1 MTKAEDKKD
10 KKEAKAA
17 REEIARIAEIERR
30 STLRVTEQL
39 EELTGLESRMTILG
53 HLQRGGTP
61 SAGDR
66 LLASRL
72 GVRAAELV
80 NEGTFGVMVA
90 ARGSGGGGGAA
101 GEGGGE
107 SQGGSAGPPLGA
119 DGAAVERLL
128 WGLATRKVLGVR
140 RYGEKG

>member
-1 MTKAEDKKD
+1 
-10 KKEAKAA
+10 
-17 REEIARIAEIERR
+17 
-30 STLRVTEQL
+30 
-39 EELTGLESRMTILG
+39 MTILG

-90 ARGSGGGGGAA
+90 ARGEDAVAVPLDQVA
-101 GEGGGE
+101 GN
-107 SQGGSAGPPLGA
+107 
-119 DGAAVERLL
+119 
-128 WGLATRKVLGVR
+128 RKEVPVDHAWVQTARRLGVCF
-140 RYGEKG
+140 GDA